1 MEPYDDDLIRFDLSE
16 PYRMFT
22 SRAEHRLLL
31 RQDNADLR
39 LRPMAYELG
48 MISREQ
54 YDRVVFKQETIESET
69 ERLSKVFKT
78 FEGRG
83 SSIAQLISRPDWS
96 YLEALKNYPE
106 QVKDFGEEINM
117 QIELMLKYS
126 GYIERQ
132 KKDVAKLENLDSVRI
147 PRDLDYTIIIGL
159 RTEAKQKFSRFTPD
173 NLGQAS
179 RISGITP
186 ADISI
191 LLIAL
196 EKR

>member
-1 MEPYDDDLIRFDLSE
+1 
-16 PYRMFT
+16 
-22 SRAEHRLLL
+22 
-31 RQDNADLR
+31 
-39 LRPMAYELG
+39 
-48 MISREQ
+48 MITREQ
-54 YDRVVFKQETIESET
+54 YDRVIFKQQAIEKET
-69 ERLSKVFKT
+69 ERLNKVFKT
-78 FEGRG
+78 IEGKG
-83 SSIAQLISRPDWS
+83 SSIASLISRPDWT
-96 YLEALKNYPE
+96 YLDALKNYPE
-106 QVKDFGEEINM
+106 QVIDFGEDVNT

-132 KKDVAKLENLDSVRI
+132 KKDVAKLENLDSVQI
-147 PRDLDYTIIIGL
+147 PRNLDYTSIVGL